1 VNRIIDIAIAG
12 IGIWSPEVSNWED
25 AVAVLCGNVENAANS
40 TLRPAP
46 SALQP
51 TERRRAPESVLMG
64 VEVAQQACEMAGVA
78 PRDLPHVF
86 ASSYGDLPINDYL
99 CETLAQSPLE
109 VSPIRFHNSVHNAP
123 AGYWAIAT
131 GCTRSSTAISAGDST
146 FGAGILETSLI
157 ALSTDHAALLA
168 AYDVPGAGPLRD
180 VVACDSKF
188 AVGMVLATQC
198 ATPIARI
205 RIALDNN
212 PSTAELASGASV
224 LHASHC
230 DNPAARSLGLLQAI
244 ARKEPGVVRVAA
256 GPQLMLDMEILPW
269 RT

>member
-1 VNRIIDIAIAG
+1 VNRTIEISIAG
-12 IGIWSPEVSNWED
+12 IGIWSPEVRNWQE
-25 AVAVLCGNVENAANS
+25 AVAALCGNVEIAANS

-46 SALQP
+46 SALPP
-51 TERRRAPESVLMG
+51 TERRRAPESVLLG

-78 PRDLPHVF
+78 PRELPHVF

-131 GCTRSSTAISAGDST
+131 GCTRSSTAISAGDWT
-146 FGAGILETSLI
+146 FGAGLLETSLNAVSI
-157 ALSTDHAALLA
+157 GQPALLA
-168 AYDVPGAGPLRD
+168 AYDVPAAGPLRD

-188 AVGMVLATQC
+188 AVGMVLATDC
-198 ATPIARI
+198 ANPIARI
-205 RIALDNN
+205 KIALDNVAA
-212 PSTAELASGASV
+212 TAELASGASV
-224 LHASHC
+224 LHASHK

-244 ARKEPGVVRVAA
+244 AQKRPGVVRVPA
-256 GPQLMLDMEILPW
+256 GPRLMLDVEILPW
-269 RT
+269 WT

>member
-1 VNRIIDIAIAG
+1 MKRAIDIGIAG
-12 IGIWSPEVSNWED
+12 IGMWSPEVRSWDE
-25 AVAVLCGNVENAANS
+25 AVAALCGKVEIVANS

-46 SALQP
+46 SALPP
-51 TERRRAPESVLMG
+51 TERRRAPESVLLG
-64 VEVAQQACEMAGVA
+64 VEVAQQACEMAGIA
-78 PRDLPHVF
+78 ARDLPHVF

-131 GCTRSSTAISAGDST
+131 GCTRSSTAISAGDAT
-146 FGAGILETSLI
+146 FGAGLLETSLI
-157 ALSTDHAALLA
+157 AASTGFALLA
-168 AYDVPGAGPLRD
+168 AYDVPAAGPLRD

-198 ATPIARI
+198 ATPIARL
-205 RIALDNN
+205 RIALGN
-212 PSTAELASGASV
+212 SSSAAELASDASV
-224 LHASHC
+224 LHASHH

-244 ARKEPGVVRVAA
+244 ARKEPGVVRIPA
-256 GPQLMLDMEILPW
+256 GPHLMLDVEILPW
-269 RT
+269 WT

>member
-1 VNRIIDIAIAG
+1 MSRAIEVAIAG
-12 IGIWSPEVSNWED
+12 IGIWTPEVQSWRGATD
-25 AVAVLCGNVENAANS
+25 LLCGNVEIVANS

-46 SALQP
+46 SVLPP
-51 TERRRAPESVLMG
+51 TERRRAPESVLLG
-64 VEVAQQACEMAGVA
+64 IEVAQQACEMAGVA
-78 PRDLPHVF
+78 ASDSPHVF

-131 GCTRSSTAISAGDST
+131 GCTRSSTAISAGDAT
-146 FGAGILETSLI
+146 FGAGLLETSLI
-157 ALSTDHAALLA
+157 ALSTGEPALLA
-168 AYDVPGAGPLRD
+168 AYDVPAKGPLRD

-188 AVGMVLATQC
+188 AVGLVLAAHH
-198 ATPIARI
+198 ATPVARI
-205 RIALDNN
+205 RITLSDQPAR
-212 PSTAELASGASV
+212 AELASGASV
-224 LHASHC
+224 LHASHR

-256 GPQLMLDMEILPW
+256 GPRLMLDVEILPW
-269 RT
+269 WM

>member
-1 VNRIIDIAIAG
+1 MNRTIDIDIAG
-12 IGIWSPEVSNWED
+12 IGVWSPEVRNWEE
-25 AVAVLCGNVENAANS
+25 AAAALCGNVEIAANS

-46 SALQP
+46 SALPP
-51 TERRRAPESVLMG
+51 TERRRAPESVLLG

-78 PRDLPHVF
+78 ARDLPHVF

-131 GCTRSSTAISAGDST
+131 GCTCSSTAISAGDVT
-146 FGAGILETSLI
+146 FGAGLLETSLI
-157 ALSTDHAALLA
+157 AASTGRALLA
-168 AYDVPGAGPLRD
+168 AYDVPAAGPLRD

-188 AVGMVLATQC
+188 AVGMVLAAEC
-198 ATPIARI
+198 AKPVARI
-205 RIALDNN
+205 RIALGNN
-212 PSTAELASGASV
+212 PAAAELAPDASV
-224 LHASHC
+224 LHASHH
-230 DNPAARSLGLLQAI
+230 DNPAARSLALLQAI

-256 GPQLMLDMEILPW
+256 GPHLMLEVEILPW
-269 RT
+269 WT